1 MGKRLFYEIKK
12 PALLQAFK
20 AVENT
25 GVEPV
30 TFPICGRDA
39 LAIWAKSTLNKKA
52 RIAANL

>member
-39 LAIWAKSTLNKKA
+39 LAS
-52 RIAANL
+52 